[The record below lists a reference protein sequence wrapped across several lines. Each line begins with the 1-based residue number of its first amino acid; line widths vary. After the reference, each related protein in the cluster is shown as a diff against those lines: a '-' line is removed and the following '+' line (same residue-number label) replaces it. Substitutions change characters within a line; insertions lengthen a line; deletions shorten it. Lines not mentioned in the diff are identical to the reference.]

1 MSLHRRDDIVAVEIH
16 VGVEGRARNR
26 ADDVP
31 GFDENAHAR
40 SLSAPLRGS
49 ADPGGSPV
57 VHNTGSR
64 SNPLASHQ
72 DDLLG
77 AARAAMAVLDR
88 DAEAGERAGSITRDA
103 RVAMQ
108 EAGAFRMTMPRELGG
123 LEADPV
129 TQYEVIEALS
139 EADGAAGWVAM
150 IGSDAGYFAGRIDP
164 ELARELFPSPDLLTC
179 GSSGPSGTAERVDG
193 GVRVKGRW
201 RFASCC
207 KHATWFNAACV
218 MTENGTP
225 VIGSEGR
232 PETRTVV
239 LPIEEVEIVDNWHT
253 TGLCGSSSNDI
264 DVHDVFVPE
273 RRVVGHGMSGDP
285 AIKPPSPL
293 YVYWMMIMCNVSGV
307 PMGIARRAI
316 KEACALANEKTQY
329 GTEILFREDAH
340 LQASIGRAE
349 TALAAARA
357 FLIETV
363 AELWDTLVAGQDLSM
378 NLKSRFRMANLHGFH
393 VAQDVTRWMYEA
405 GGSGSIYRPHPLE
418 RAMRDVTVAG
428 NHLLVRHAA
437 YAEIGRVS
445 LGLDPQSFVLS
456 G

>member
-1 MSLHRRDDIVAVEIH
+1 MPI
-16 VGVEGRARNR
+16 
-26 ADDVP
+26 
-31 GFDENAHAR
+31 
-40 SLSAPLRGS
+40 
-49 ADPGGSPV
+49 
-57 VHNTGSR
+57 
-64 SNPLASHQ
+64 
-72 DDLLG
+72 
-77 AARAAMAVLDR
+77 LDR
-88 DAEAGERAGSITRDA
+88 DAEAGELAGAITKDA
-103 RVAMQ
+103 LVAMQ
-108 EAGAFRMTMPRELGG
+108 EAGAFRMTMPRALGG
-123 LEADPV
+123 LETDPV

-164 ELARELFPSPDLLTC
+164 DLAEELFPSPDLLTC
-179 GSSGPSGTAERVDG
+179 GSSGPTGTAERVEG

-218 MTENGTP
+218 MTQGGKP
-225 VIGSEGR
+225 IMGAEGR

-264 DVHDVFVPE
+264 DVPDVFVPE
-273 RRVVGHGMSGDP
+273 RRVVGHGMSGHH
-285 AIKPPSPL
+285 AVKPPSPL

-316 KEACALANEKTQY
+316 REACALANE
-329 GTEILFREDAH
+329 
-340 LQASIGRAE
+340 SAE

-363 AELWDTLVAGQDLSM
+363 AELWDTLVAGQELPM
-378 NLKSRFRMANLHGFH
+378 ELKSRFRMANLHGFH
-393 VAQDVTRWMYEA
+393 VAQEVTRWMYEV
-405 GGSGSIYRPHPLE
+405 GGSGSLYRPHPLE

-428 NHLLVRHAA
+428 NHLLVREAA
-437 YAEIGRVS
+437 YAEVGRVS
-445 LGLDPQSFVLS
+445 LGMDPQSFVLS